1 MKNSWKGLA
10 VGAFSGAAIGIVM
23 DLVASGSRRAV
34 ELGASVKQAV
44 QDKAPDA
51 REWAETKSHQA
62 ADWVRDQEL
71 GEKAKHVVDKVHP
84 E

>member
-23 DLVASGSRRAV
+23 DLFAKGSQRAV
-34 ELGASVKQAV
+34 QLGASVKHVV
-44 QDKAPDA
+44 QDKAPEA
-51 REWAETKSHQA
+51 RDWAEAKGHRA
-62 ADWVRDQEL
+62 ADWVREQDL
-71 GEKAKHVVDKVHP
+71 AEKAKHVVEKVHP